1 MRIAILG
8 TGSVGRTIAGK
19 LSELG
24 NTVIIGTRDV
34 ENTKE
39 KTAFIEWQS
48 AFPKVALNTFSAAAS
63 GSQFIFNC
71 TNGMSSIEALTLT
84 GAENMKG
91 KILID
96 VSNPLDFSKGMP
108 PTLSVLNDDSLG
120 EQIQRAFPEVK
131 VVKALNTLTASL
143 MVNPLKLQGDHNL
156 FVCGD
161 DANAKSRVIEIFNSF
176 GWRGDQIIDLGGI
189 TNARG
194 TEMVLPLWIRLW
206 GALGTPEFN
215 FHIQRNQSV
224 S

>member
-1 MRIAILG
+1 MRIGILG
-8 TGSVGRTIAGK
+8 TGSVGRTLAGK

-24 NTVIIGTRDV
+24 NTVSIGTRNIESTLD
-34 ENTKE
+34 KA
-39 KTAFIEWQS
+39 AFLEWHKN
-48 AFPKVALNTFSAAAS
+48 FPSVSLRTFSAAAS
-63 GSQFIFNC
+63 SSQFIFNC
-71 TNGMSSIEALTLT
+71 TNGMSSIEALTLA
-84 GAENMKG
+84 GAENLKG

-108 PTLSVLNDDSLG
+108 PTLSVVNDDSLG
-120 EQIQRAFPEVK
+120 EQIQRTFPEVK

-143 MVNPLKLQGDHNL
+143 MVNPLKLTGDHNL

-176 GWRGDQIIDLGGI
+176 GWRGSQIIDLGDI
-189 TNARG
+189 SNARG

-206 GALGTPEFN
+206 GSLGTPEFN
-215 FHIQRNQSV
+215 FHIQRNETV